1 MMFGFFALALL
12 ALFFVMA
19 PAFLRSAPKAGRQSL
34 GQAEASSRAWYE
46 ERLRAVEQETLDEED
61 KTQLAEELAAVLLAE
76 YPDAKGKVVGKNDE
90 IPPARSGSPNGSS
103 KPGAIAERLPRG
115 SQQAATTLFLCGA
128 LLVAAALGVYAQLG
142 SYGASKIQG
151 AQAILSLS
159 AEDDAAELQ
168 SWQMVLNAWLADRPD
183 DAPSW
188 YLLGH
193 AHLKLGDF
201 GQAERAF
208 AQAHAFAKSDV
219 LVKLY
224 WLQARYLSQQGV
236 LDAVSKQLAQEIL
249 AANPNNQQVLE
260 MLAVAAI
267 GEGDAATA
275 ITMLNRTL
283 NTLQQP
289 DRVRATVDAIKALR
303 MSDGLPGSAFTVQV
317 EVSIAEGLRAN
328 PDDTVFVVARPVG
341 GGMPYAVVR
350 RPSWSLPF
358 TVVLDDLVS
367 MSPDRPMSQA
377 ETVEILVRLSA
388 SGTAEAASGDW
399 RWLSEPISLNR
410 SSDANDALS
419 VQNLNAIL
427 SPPRPGP
434 QLGQ

>member
-19 PAFLRSAPKAGRQSL
+19 PAFLRSAPKAGGQSL
-34 GQAEASSRAWYE
+34 EQAEASSRAWYE

-103 KPGAIAERLPRG
+103 KPGAMAERLPCG
-115 SQQAATTLFLCGA
+115 SQQATTTLFLCGA

-283 NTLQQP
+283 NTFQQP

-303 MSDGLPGSAFTVQV
+303 MSDGLPGSAFIVQV

-388 SGTAEAASGDW
+388 TGTAEAASGDW

-410 SSDANDALS
+410 SSDANDALN

>member
-34 GQAEASSRAWYE
+34 EQAEASSRAWYE

-103 KPGAIAERLPRG
+103 KPGAMAERLPCG

-388 SGTAEAASGDW
+388 TGTAEAASGDW

>member
-12 ALFFVMA
+12 ALLFVMA
-19 PAFLRSAPKAGRQSL
+19 PAFLRSAPKAGRQSYE
-34 GQAEASSRAWYE
+34 QAEASSRAWYE

-76 YPDAKGKVVGKNDE
+76 YPDAKGKVIGKNDE
-90 IPPARSGSPNGSS
+90 LPPALSGSANGSS
-103 KPGAIAERLPRG
+103 KSGAMADWMPRG
-115 SQQAATTLFLCGA
+115 SQRPALTLFLCGA
-128 LLVAAALGVYAQLG
+128 LLLGVALGVYVQLG

-159 AEDDAAELQ
+159 AEDDAVELQ

-208 AQAHAFAKSDV
+208 AQAHRFAESDAS
-219 LVKLY
+219 VKLY
-224 WLQARYLSQQGV
+224 WLQARYLSQHGV
-236 LDAVSKQLAQEIL
+236 LDALSKQLAREIL

-260 MLAVAAI
+260 MLAVSAI
-267 GEGDAATA
+267 GEGDAPTA

-283 NTLQQP
+283 NILQQP
-289 DRVRATVDAIKALR
+289 DRVRATVDAIRALR
-303 MSDGLPGSAFTVQV
+303 MSDALPVSASALQV
-317 EVSIAEGLRAN
+317 EVSVAEGLRAN
-328 PDDTVFVVARPVG
+328 PNDTVFVVARPVG
-341 GGMPYAVVR
+341 GGIPYAVAR
-350 RPSWSLPF
+350 RPSWLLPF
-358 TVVLDDLVS
+358 AVVLDDLVS

-377 ETVEILVRLSA
+377 ETIEIFVRLSA
-388 SGTAEAASGDW
+388 TGTAEGAPGDW
-399 RWLSEPISLNR
+399 RWLSEPISMEQ
-410 SSDANDALS
+410 SSDANNALS
-419 VQNLNAIL
+419 MQNLNAIL
-427 SPPRPGP
+427 TPPNLGP
-434 QLGQ
+434 Q

>member
-1 MMFGFFALALL
+1 MRNFE
-12 ALFFVMA
+12 
-19 PAFLRSAPKAGRQSL
+19 
-34 GQAEASSRAWYE
+34 QAEARSRAWYE

-76 YPDAKGKVVGKNDE
+76 YPDAEGKVVGKNDE
-90 IPPARSGSPNGSS
+90 LPSALLGGANGSS
-103 KPGAIAERLPRG
+103 KPSAMADWLPRG
-115 SQQAATTLFLCGA
+115 SPRPALRLFLCGA
-128 LLVAAALGVYAQLG
+128 LLLGVALGVYVQLG

-208 AQAHAFAKSDV
+208 AQAHAFAKTDA

-224 WLQARYLSQQGV
+224 WLQARYLSQQGA
-236 LDAVSKQLAQEIL
+236 LDALSKQLAREIL

-267 GEGDAATA
+267 GEGDAPTA

-283 NTLQQP
+283 NILQQP
-289 DRVRATVDAIKALR
+289 DRVRATVDAIRALR
-303 MSDGLPGSAFTVQV
+303 MSDALPVSASALQV
-317 EVSIAEGLRAN
+317 EVSVAEGLRAN
-328 PDDTVFVVARPVG
+328 PNDTVFVVARPVG
-341 GGMPYAVVR
+341 GGMPYAVAR
-350 RPSWSLPF
+350 RPSWLLPF
-358 TVVLDDLVS
+358 AVVLDDLVS

-377 ETVEILVRLSA
+377 ETIEIFVRLSA
-388 SGTAEAASGDW
+388 TGTAEGAPGDW
-399 RWLSEPISLNR
+399 RWLSEPISMEQ
-410 SSDANDALS
+410 SSDSDANNAPKM
-419 VQNLNAIL
+419 QNLNAIL
-427 SPPRPGP
+427 NPPSLGP
-434 QLGQ
+434 

>member
-34 GQAEASSRAWYE
+34 EQAEASSRAWYE

-90 IPPARSGSPNGSS
+90 IPPARSGSSNGSS
-103 KPGAIAERLPRG
+103 KPGAMAERLPFG

-283 NTLQQP
+283 NTHQQP

-388 SGTAEAASGDW
+388 TGTAEAASGDW

-434 QLGQ
+434 

>member
-34 GQAEASSRAWYE
+34 EQAEASSRAWYE

-103 KPGAIAERLPRG
+103 KPGAMAERLPRG

-388 SGTAEAASGDW
+388 TGTAEAASGDW

>member
-1 MMFGFFALALL
+1 MIFGFFALALL

-103 KPGAIAERLPRG
+103 KPDAIAERLPRG

-224 WLQARYLSQQGV
+224 WLQARYLRQQGV

>member
-34 GQAEASSRAWYE
+34 EQAEASSRAWYE

-90 IPPARSGSPNGSS
+90 IPPARSGSLNGSS
-103 KPGAIAERLPRG
+103 KPGAMAERLPRG

-168 SWQMVLNAWLADRPD
+168 SWRMVLNAWLADRPD

-388 SGTAEAASGDW
+388 TGTAEAASGDW

>member
-1 MMFGFFALALL
+1 MIFGFFALALL
-12 ALFFVMA
+12 ALLFVMA

-34 GQAEASSRAWYE
+34 EQAEASGRAWYE
-46 ERLRAVEQETLDEED
+46 ERLRAVEQESLDEED

-90 IPPARSGSPNGSS
+90 MPPALSGSANGSS
-103 KPGAIAERLPRG
+103 KPDAMADRLPVG
-115 SQQAATTLFLCGA
+115 SQRPATTLFLCGA

-168 SWQMVLNAWLADRPD
+168 SWQMVLNGWLADRPD

-219 LVKLY
+219 LVKVY

-236 LDAVSKQLAQEIL
+236 LDALSKQLAQEIL

-267 GEGDAATA
+267 GEGDAPTA

-283 NTLQQP
+283 NILQQP
-289 DRVRATVDAIKALR
+289 DRVRATVDAIRALR
-303 MSDGLPGSAFTVQV
+303 MSDALPVSASALQV
-317 EVSIAEGLRAN
+317 EVSVAEGLRAN
-328 PDDTVFVVARPVG
+328 PNDTVFVVARPVG
-341 GGMPYAVVR
+341 GGMPYAVAR
-350 RPSWSLPF
+350 RPSWLLPF
-358 TVVLDDLVS
+358 AVVLDDLVS

-377 ETVEILVRLSA
+377 ETIEIFVRLSA
-388 SGTAEAASGDW
+388 TGTAEGAPGDW
-399 RWLSEPISLNR
+399 RWLSEPISMEQ
-410 SSDANDALS
+410 SSDANNALS
-419 VQNLNAIL
+419 MQNLNAIL
-427 SPPRPGP
+427 TPPNLGP
-434 QLGQ
+434 Q

>member
-12 ALFFVMA
+12 ALLFVMA
-19 PAFLRSAPKAGRQSL
+19 PAFLRSAPKAGRQSFE
-34 GQAEASSRAWYE
+34 QAEASSRAWYE

-76 YPDAKGKVVGKNDE
+76 YPDAEGKVVGKNDE
-90 IPPARSGSPNGSS
+90 LPSALLGGANGSS
-103 KPGAIAERLPRG
+103 KPDAMADRLPRG
-115 SQQAATTLFLCGA
+115 SLRPAITLFLCGA
-128 LLVAAALGVYAQLG
+128 LLLAAALGVYVQLG

-208 AQAHAFAKSDV
+208 AQAHAFAKTDA

-224 WLQARYLSQQGV
+224 WLQARYLSQQGE
-236 LDAVSKQLAQEIL
+236 LDALSKQLAQEIL
-249 AANPNNQQVLE
+249 ATSPNNQQVLE
-260 MLAVAAI
+260 MLAVSAI
-267 GEGDAATA
+267 GEGDAPTA
-275 ITMLNRTL
+275 ITMLNRKL
-283 NTLQQP
+283 NTVQQP

-303 MSDGLPGSAFTVQV
+303 MSAALPTSASAVQV
-317 EVSIAEGLRAN
+317 EVSIAKGLRAN
-328 PDDTVFVVARPVG
+328 PNDTVFVVARPVG

-358 TVVLDDLVS
+358 AVVLDDLVS
-367 MSPDRPMSQA
+367 MSPDRPMSKA

-388 SGTAEAASGDW
+388 TGTAEAAPGDW
-399 RWLSEPISLNR
+399 RWLSEPISMNQ
-410 SSDANDALS
+410 SSDANGALS
-419 VQNLNAIL
+419 MQNLNAIL
-427 SPPRPGP
+427 TPPSLGP
-434 QLGQ
+434 